1 MVLTPSHPKGRKVRL
16 CTGGAVTFLTSF
28 VPTDLYEDDL
38 KYGNR
43 DIALGSL
50 VFFRSKDERAGWRTT
65 T

>member
-43 DIALGSL
+43 DIALGSSI
-50 VFFRSKDERAGWRTT
+50 FSHSTDERVGWRTAT
-65 T
+65 

>member
-1 MVLTPSHPKGRKVRL
+1 VVLTPSHPKGRKVRL

-50 VFFRSKDERAGWRTT
+50 VFPRSKDGGAGWRTT

>member
-1 MVLTPSHPKGRKVRL
+1 M

-38 KYGNR
+38 TYRSR

-50 VFFRSKDERAGWRTT
+50 VFPRSKDEEAGW
-65 T
+65 

>member
-1 MVLTPSHPKGRKVRL
+1 VVLKPSHPKGRKVSM

-28 VPTDLYEDDL
+28 VPTDLYEDNL
-38 KYGNR
+38 KYGSR

-50 VFFRSKDERAGWRTT
+50 VFPRSKDEEAWWRTT

>member
-1 MVLTPSHPKGRKVRL
+1 M

-28 VPTDLYEDDL
+28 VPTDLYEGNL

-50 VFFRSKDERAGWRTT
+50 VFPRSKDEEAGW
-65 T
+65 

>member
-28 VPTDLYEDDL
+28 VPTDLYEDDS

-43 DIALGSL
+43 DIALGSSI
-50 VFFRSKDERAGWRTT
+50 FSRSKDERVGWRTAT
-65 T
+65 